1 MDFSLEISPKT
12 DLDTLPA
19 LKDVYITMLPGGDYK
34 DTADQA
40 NKLVKKGFNPIP
52 HFPARSIDNE
62 IQLKEYVKRC
72 KDGGVKQALVIGGS
86 REPIGKFDSSIQLLE
101 TGYFEEMRIGI
112 AGHPEGS
119 PDISDSKLEKA
130 MKDKKPYADYIV
142 TQWLLDPQLI
152 IDFIS
157 KQSVPVHVGITGPLK
172 FTSLIKFANIVGA
185 KNSINFL
192 KSNFSKALDLM
203 KPKDPNDI
211 IRKLKDHTDYF
222 HIYTF
227 GGLKETNNWL
237 MENKYVKRI

>member
-1 MDFSLEISPKT
+1 MNFSLEIAPKT

-34 DTADQA
+34 DTAEQA
-40 NKLVKKGFNPIP
+40 SKLVKKGLNPIP
-52 HFPARSIDNE
+52 HFPARSIENDV
-62 IQLKEYVKRC
+62 QLKEYVSRC
-72 KDGGVKQALVIGGS
+72 KDVGVKQVLVIGGS
-86 REPIGKFDSSIQLLE
+86 REPIGSFDSSIQILE
-101 TGYFEEMRIGI
+101 TGYFEQMKIGI

-142 TQWLLDPQLI
+142 TQWLLDSQKI

-157 KQSVPVHVGITGPLK
+157 KQTIPVHVGITGPLK
-172 FTSLIKFANIVGA
+172 ITSLIKFANIVGA

-203 KPKDPNDI
+203 RPKDPNDLI
-211 IRKLKDHTDYF
+211 GKVKSHSDFF

-227 GGLKETNNWL
+227 GGLKETNKWL
-237 MENKYVKRI
+237 MENKYV

>member
-1 MDFSLEISPKT
+1 MNFSLEISPKT

-19 LKDVYITMLPGGDYK
+19 LKDVYVTMLPGGDYK
-34 DTADQA
+34 ETSEQA
-40 NKLVKKGFNPIP
+40 AKLVKKGFNPIP
-52 HFPARSIDNE
+52 HFPARSIENDA
-62 IQLKEYVKRC
+62 QLKDFVNRC
-72 KDGGVKQALVIGGS
+72 KNEGVKQALVIGGS
-86 REPIGKFDSSIQLLE
+86 RAPIGKFDSSIQLLE
-101 TGYFEEMRIGI
+101 TGYFEKMKIGI

-130 MKDKKPYADYIV
+130 MEDKKPYADYIV

-172 FTSLIKFANIVGA
+172 ITSLIKFANIVGA

-203 KPKDPNDI
+203 KPKDPNELI
-211 IRKLKDHTDYF
+211 GKLKMHTDFF

-227 GGLKETNNWL
+227 GGLKETNKWL
-237 MENKYVKRI
+237 EENKYV

>member
-1 MDFSLEISPKT
+1 MNFSLEIGPKT

-34 DTADQA
+34 DTAEQA
-40 NKLVKKGFNPIP
+40 SKLVKKGLNPIP
-52 HFPARSIDNE
+52 HFPARSIENDV
-62 IQLKEYVKRC
+62 QLKEYVSRC
-72 KDGGVKQALVIGGS
+72 KDVGVRQALVIGGS
-86 REPIGKFDSSIQLLE
+86 REPIGSFDSSIQILE
-101 TGYFEEMRIGI
+101 TGYFEQMKIGI

-142 TQWLLDPQLI
+142 TQWLLDSQKI

-157 KQSVPVHVGITGPLK
+157 KQTIPVHVGITGPLK
-172 FTSLIKFANIVGA
+172 ITSLIKFANIVGA
-185 KNSINFL
+185 KNSLNFL

-203 KPKDPNDI
+203 KPKDPNDLI
-211 IRKLKDHTDYF
+211 GKVKSHTDFF

-227 GGLKETNNWL
+227 GGLKETNKWL
-237 MENKYVKRI
+237 RENNYV